1 MFPYLVLLRVG
12 FSLPL
17 NVATSAVGSYP
28 TFSTLPD
35 PLRAIGGIF
44 SVPLSIA
51 SRRPAVSRHPALW
64 SPDFPLATAKI
75 RVTRTSAAQRA
86 TA

>member
-28 TFSTLPD
+28 TISTLPD
-35 PLRAIGGIF
+35 PALERTGHRRYIF
-44 SVPLSIA
+44 CATFHRLAA
-51 SRRPAVSRHPALW
+51 SGC
-64 SPDFPLATAKI
+64 
-75 RVTRTSAAQRA
+75 
-86 TA
+86 

>member
-28 TFSTLPD
+28 TFSTLPV
-35 PLRAIGGIF
+35 PCGHRRYIF
-44 SVPLSIA
+44 CATFHRLSA
-51 SRRPAVSRHPALW
+51 SGC
-64 SPDFPLATAKI
+64 
-75 RVTRTSAAQRA
+75 
-86 TA
+86 